1 MKYELIEQKYSDKAK
16 GSWAAEQAD
25 TIEETC
31 LGTFDTLGVAIR
43 FRKFLVEEKKYSG
56 DTPTGVLASSAIYIR
71 VKAEDAPKKKDRRMA
86 KLHFSGH
93 VWAMDANK
101 AMEMKAVLEAEMP
114 GKVVLV
120 CPDPE
125 AGC

>member
-16 GSWAAEQAD
+16 GSWSAEQAD
-25 TIEETC
+25 TIEEVC

-43 FRKFLVEEKKYSG
+43 FRKFIIEEKKYG
-56 DTPTGVLASSAIYIR
+56 DTPAGVSPFGAIYIR
-71 VKAEDAPKKKDRRMA
+71 AKDDSVPARKSRKLA
-86 KLHFSGH
+86 KLHFGGH